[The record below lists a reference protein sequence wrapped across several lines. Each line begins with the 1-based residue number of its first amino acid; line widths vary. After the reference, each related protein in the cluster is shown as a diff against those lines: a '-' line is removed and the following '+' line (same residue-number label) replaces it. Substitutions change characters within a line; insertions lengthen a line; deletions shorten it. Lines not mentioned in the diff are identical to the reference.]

1 MYNRLHL
8 YLTKNNLLYNKEFD
22 FQNGHSTDH
31 AIVQLTD
38 QIHEIFNKNKYILGL
53 FIDLCKAFDTVNQK
67 ILLKKLSQYG
77 IKNNSFDWFTCYLY
91 NRKQFIGYNVN
102 SKITFLDIVCGVP
115 QRSILGPL
123 LYLLY
128 TIDLHQTSKLFADDT
143 NLFYYG
149 KNIHSLFNI
158 LRTKYEKAQVYY
170 IELNFC

>member
-1 MYNRLHL
+1 MTQGIFLEEMKIARATPIYKGGNKENDVNYRSISVMLCFLEILKIIMYNRLHL

-53 FIDLCKAFDTVNQK
+53 FIDLCKVFDTVNQK

-91 NRKQFIGYNVN
+91 NRK
-102 SKITFLDIVCGVP
+102 
-115 QRSILGPL
+115 
-123 LYLLY
+123 
-128 TIDLHQTSKLFADDT
+128 
-143 NLFYYG
+143 
-149 KNIHSLFNI
+149 
-158 LRTKYEKAQVYY
+158 
-170 IELNFC
+170 